1 VRLVS
6 GNTEESPAVAFTR
19 PQDIDAN
26 YRKLLFNLLES
37 GTHVSIATHDV
48 KMIQVAKMFVKQ
60 HGIAMEQFE
69 FEMLY
74 GMAREL
80 PPKLAKEGYTV
91 RVSVPFGAAWYPY
104 FTDRLADNPDNT
116 GLIGSLFK
124 G

>member
-1 VRLVS
+1 
-6 GNTEESPAVAFTR
+6 
-19 PQDIDAN
+19 
-26 YRKLLFNLLES
+26 
-37 GTHVSIATHDV
+37 
-48 KMIQVAKMFVKQ
+48 MIQVAKMFVKQ